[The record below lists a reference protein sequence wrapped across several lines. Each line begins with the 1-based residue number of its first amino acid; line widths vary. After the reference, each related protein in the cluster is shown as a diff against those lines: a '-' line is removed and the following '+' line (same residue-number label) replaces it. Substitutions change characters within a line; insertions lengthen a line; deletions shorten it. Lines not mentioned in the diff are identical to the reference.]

1 MPMYFSVT
9 QEGTLSTEARAHVAR
24 EVTRIH
30 TTATGAPTKWVHVIF
45 QTYPPGS
52 GFSDGVAGP
61 AATLIGYL
69 RSGRA
74 AELKSKLVQDLWPM
88 YRDAT
93 GLTDADIVVALQ
105 DVPPSQAME
114 MGFVLPELGQ
124 D

>member
-9 QEGTLSTEARAHVAR
+9 QEGTLSEEARARVAS

-45 QTYPPGS
+45 QTYPPGF

-69 RSGRA
+69 RSGRT

-93 GLTDADIVVALQ
+93 GLTDADIVIALQ
-105 DVPPSQAME
+105 DVPASQAME
-114 MGFVLPELGQ
+114 MGFVLPDTGHE
-124 D
+124 